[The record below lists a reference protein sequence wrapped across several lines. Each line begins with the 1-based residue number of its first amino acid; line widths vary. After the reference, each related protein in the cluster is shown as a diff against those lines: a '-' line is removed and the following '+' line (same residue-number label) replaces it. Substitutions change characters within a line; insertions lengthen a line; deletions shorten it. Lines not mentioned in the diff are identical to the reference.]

1 MYLVDANIFLELLLE
16 QEKAQKVKSFFQET
30 TTEQIF
36 ISDISFYSIG
46 ITLFR
51 YKQETLFDK
60 FLSDIYINN
69 INILTLPFVKTYEIK
84 NVSEKFKLDFED
96 SCQYLLAKEF
106 NLTLVSFDKDFN
118 KTDIKRFELK

>member
-16 QEKAQKVKSFFQET
+16 QEKAQKAKSFFRET

-51 YKQETLFDK
+51 DKQENLFDK
-60 FLSDIYINN
+60 FLSDIYVNN
-69 INILTLPFVKTYEIK
+69 INILTLPFVKAYEIK
-84 NVSEKFKLDFED
+84 NVSGRFKLDFED
-96 SCQYLLAKEF
+96 SYQYLLAKES
-106 NLTLVSFDKDFN
+106 NLTLITFDKDFN
-118 KTDIKRFELK
+118 RTDIERYEFK